1 MEVTLYAY
9 QIVPGGDHLLFF
21 ADTLEKCQ
29 AAAIEQ
35 RADLRQGD
43 AEDDEIGAMAV
54 YQCTM
59 RLPDAKIMIDA
70 LNDHESLFRACV
82 VDRKLIALV
91 TD

>member
-1 MEVTLYAY
+1 MPT
-9 QIVPGGDHLLFF
+9 
-21 ADTLEKCQ
+21 TTKLE
-29 AAAIEQ
+29 
-35 RADLRQGD
+35 
-43 AEDDEIGAMAV
+43 AMAV